1 MILDEV
7 EAAGFPADFR
17 WRWLVM
23 LDFIEAVHMVDSLV
37 FVEGLMLYLEQSGE
51 CICND
56 HSSYRVDRVP
66 IDFHEYI
73 CVDT

>member
-1 MILDEV
+1 MSGVGSVLLGLVYRMAVKISLPR
-7 EAAGFPADFR
+7 APCRKLFQFFDF
-17 WRWLVM
+17 V
-23 LDFIEAVHMVDSLV
+23 
-37 FVEGLMLYLEQSGE
+37 
-51 CICND
+51 CND